1 MKKGLFFVVGGIVL
15 LVAIFL
21 LSYYSFLYF
30 NNRKPAV
37 SINTLEI
44 ELNDSGKVNLEEQ
57 QPLGNNQLDT
67 VKPYKFKIKNRG
79 KSISQYQLLIED
91 FVTDNSTK
99 LLSRKYLNYQL
110 SSNGTV
116 VKTGNLAE
124 IKNNILDKNILK
136 ANQEKSYELKI
147 WVTGD
152 IESTEWMGKTYSYT
166 ISVNPITD

>member
-30 NNRKPAV
+30 NNRKPIV
-37 SINTLEI
+37 SVNTLEI

-57 QPLGNNQLDT
+57 QPLSDDQLDT

-91 FVTDNSTK
+91 FVTDK
-99 LLSRKYLNYQL
+99 
-110 SSNGTV
+110 
-116 VKTGNLAE
+116 
-124 IKNNILDKNILK
+124 
-136 ANQEKSYELKI
+136 
-147 WVTGD
+147 
-152 IESTEWMGKTYSYT
+152 
-166 ISVNPITD
+166 

>member
-30 NNRKPAV
+30 NNRKPIV
-37 SINTLEI
+37 SVNTLEI
-44 ELNDSGKVNLEEQ
+44 ELKDSGKVNLEEQ
-57 QPLGNNQLDT
+57 QPLSDDQLDT

-91 FVTDNSTK
+91 FVTDKSTK

-110 SSNGTV
+110 SSNETV
-116 VKTGNLAE
+116 IKTGNLAE
-124 IKNNILDKNILK
+124 IKNNILDKNVLK
-136 ANQEKSYELKI
+136 PNQEKSYELKI
-147 WVTGD
+147 WVTGN
-152 IESTEWMGKTYSYT
+152 IESTEWMG
-166 ISVNPITD
+166 

>member
-30 NNRKPAV
+30 NNRKPIV
-37 SINTLEI
+37 SVNTLEI

-57 QPLGNNQLDT
+57 QPLSDDQLDT

-91 FVTDNSTK
+91 FVTDKSTK

-110 SSNGTV
+110 SSNETV
-116 VKTGNLAE
+116 IKTGNLAE

-136 ANQEKSYELKI
+136 AHQEKSYELKI

-152 IESTEWMGKTYSYT
+152 IESTEWMGKTYNYT